1 MSDWLA
7 QLTAANGAGPVVRIV
22 VASVRGSAPREAG
35 ACMLVSEATSS
46 GTIGG
51 GRLELTAIESAR
63 TLLAG
68 RRSWQTLQVPL
79 GPQLGQCCG
88 GVVDLWCE
96 RLDAADRT
104 QLAGICGSS
113 AHTEDLLVATLG
125 EADGS
130 RRRLLIAEDGGASGF
145 ANSAIGQWVQREAA
159 ALMQTGSRARLSLEG
174 PRALLVERLGAPA
187 TPLALFGAGH
197 VGKALAARLA
207 GLPFAVTWV
216 DSRPGMFLDVLP
228 ANVHA
233 ILRDDPVDEARG
245 APPGCAFVIMTHS
258 HALDYEL
265 CRTLLARDDARFVGL
280 IGSHTK
286 AARFAHRLAREGM
299 ATERISRLVCPIGIA
314 GIDSKRPEAIAIGVA
329 AQLLRLHEASWDR
342 TGAHERGRRANA
354 VAEAHPQVVPIVIHR
369 T

>member
-1 MSDWLA
+1 MSDWLT
-7 QLTAANGAGPVVRIV
+7 QLTAAKGAGPLVRIV

-63 TLLAG
+63 TLLTGG
-68 RRSWQTLQVPL
+68 RTWQMLQVPL

-88 GVVDLWCE
+88 GVVDLWLE

-104 QLAGICGSS
+104 QLAGIHEKSMH
-113 AHTEDLLVATLG
+113 AEELILATVG
-125 EADGS
+125 DADGS
-130 RRRLLIAEDGGASGF
+130 RQRRLIAGEGGAAGF
-145 ANSAIGQWVQREAA
+145 GSLAVDEWVQREVAA
-159 ALMQTGSRARLSLEG
+159 MVEAGSSARLSLEA
-174 PRALLVERLGAPA
+174 PRALLVERLEALT
-187 TPLALFGAGH
+187 TPLVLFGAGH

-228 ANVHA
+228 ANVQT
-233 ILRDDPVDEARG
+233 ILSDGPVDQARG

-258 HALDYEL
+258 HALDYDL

-299 ATERISRLVCPIGIA
+299 AAARISRLVCPIGIA

-342 TGAHERGRRANA
+342 TGAHERGRRANPA
-354 VAEAHPQVVPIVIHR
+354 AETHPQAVPIVIHR